1 MAGEANIFTT
11 SWDFSFGGASGAP
24 VGKRAGTELLGATVY
39 ELEPGAK
46 WANLHFHHAN
56 EELIVVLA
64 GTPTVRT
71 LDGDRELAI
80 GEVVACPIGRP
91 GAHCLE
97 NRADEPARVLLVSTM
112 NMPEIVEYPERD
124 DAFVMTEPPYT
135 EGSPE
140 GETRGR
146 LLRVFHRKDGAP
158 VPPDAGA
165 NA

>member
-1 MAGEANIFTT
+1 MADDANVFTDR
-11 SWDFSFGGASGAP
+11 WDFSFEGASAAP
-24 VGKRAGTELLGATVY
+24 VGKRAGSGLLGATVY

-56 EELIVVLA
+56 EELIIVVD

-71 LDGDRELAI
+71 LDGDRELVA
-80 GEVVACPIGRP
+80 GEVVACPVGRA

-97 NRADEPARVLLVSTM
+97 NRAEKTARVLIVSTM

-158 VPPDAGA
+158 VPPDPGA
-165 NA
+165 